1 MQNRRLSVLFGS
13 FLAVSCVLS
22 GTSALAATPFAITAT
37 NVTMPSTGNGSSQYT
52 VTGIPGTGTMAFG
65 CQYSGTAT
73 EAKIP
78 ICPMTPPVLYQVVA
92 GQTLTG
98 TVSFYPY
105 GVAIPAAL
113 RKAPHRS
120 GHLPAAGLAL
130 AGALLLGFG
139 FPRRASRWLVLS
151 ILAVGAFAG
160 LVGISTCGGSGNGMT
175 PGTYPYII
183 SAQWESSG
191 PAILGNQTTTT
202 ITVTVP

>member
-1 MQNRRLSVLFGS
+1 MRSRCLSVLFGS
-13 FLAVSCVLS
+13 ILAVGYGLS
-22 GTSALAATPFAITAT
+22 GMSALAATPFAITAT

-52 VTGIPGTGTMAFG
+52 VTGIPGSGTMTIS
-65 CQYSGTAT
+65 CQYAGLAT

-78 ICPMTPPVLYQVVA
+78 ICVYGPIAEIPVTA

>member
-1 MQNRRLSVLFGS
+1 MRNRRLSVLFGS
-13 FLAVSCVLS
+13 FLAVVCGLT
-22 GTSALAATPFAITAT
+22 GTSALAVTPFAITAT
-37 NVTMPSTGNGSSQYT
+37 NVAWSSTVANSSQYT
-52 VTGIPGTGTMAFG
+52 VTGIPGDGTIEINCIYA
-65 CQYSGTAT
+65 GTAT
-73 EAKIP
+73 AKYP
-78 ICPMTPPVLYQVVA
+78 ICGGGPIALIPVTA

-98 TVSFYPY
+98 VVSFQPW
-105 GVAIPAAL
+105 GTPIPVNL

-139 FPRRASRWLVLS
+139 LRRRASRWLMLVL
-151 ILAVGAFAG
+151 LAVGALAG
-160 LVGISTCGGSGNGMT
+160 LAGISACTGSGNGMT
-175 PGTYPYII
+175 SGTYPYTI